1 MPPRALVRGC
11 AFRAAIHARWCP
23 ERESNPHALFREAA
37 DFKSAASANFAIRA
51 AARLSDRRRDHPPAW
66 AYAQIWHSWLEGSRS
81 HGVALAGTGKPQPAS
96 TESTITTQANLS
108 IRPPVGSRYQ
118 ARAIA
123 DPANGVRAGGAPHCS
138 RLQWIRSVEDRQR
151 GMHSWKGGGA
161 SRSRTGLN
169 GFAIG
174 QRTPCTG
181 CASQCIQR
189 IACWE
194 CLESVEESPTRIC
207 GVAQKP
213 NLMHITPG
221 GHMKTLRFAIDSILL
236 IPVMIFVTVVWGVV
250 TAWRICQVGFIF
262 TRELWRSDLND
273 LPPELDRVR
282 TEDVD

>member
-11 AFRAAIHARWCP
+11 AFRAAIHPRWCP
-23 ERESNPHALFREAA
+23 ERGSNPHALFREAA

-169 GFAIG
+169 GFAI
-174 QRTPCTG
+174 RCITALLSRRLLRHCPTSARS
-181 CASQCIQR
+181 ASSQPRPQNDEGEAGWLPLRCD
-189 IACWE
+189 
-194 CLESVEESPTRIC
+194 LERERSLELPTS
-207 GVAQKP
+207 
-213 NLMHITPG
+213 
-221 GHMKTLRFAIDSILL
+221 TLARL
-236 IPVMIFVTVVWGVV
+236 
-250 TAWRICQVGFIF
+250 
-262 TRELWRSDLND
+262 RSTN
-273 LPPELDRVR
+273 
-282 TEDVD
+282 